1 VYAIIYQSLAAVL
14 MILTGTFESLV
25 YYIGFGLIFF
35 AALAVTGMIR
45 LRRREGWKKL
55 WVVNWC
61 YPVVPGL
68 FIVASIWMLL
78 YTAALRPKESALGLL
93 TILLGAGLYYWKFRQ
108 RSEPPA

>member
-1 VYAIIYQSLAAVL
+1 

-25 YYIGFGLIFF
+25 YYIGFALIFF
-35 AALAVTGMIR
+35 AALAVAGLIR

-55 WVVNWC
+55 GVVNWA
-61 YPVVPGL
+61 YPLAPAL
-68 FIVASIWMLL
+68 FIVASVWMLL

-108 RSEPPA
+108 GTGPPA